1 MATHKLEAMRRSL
14 PIVLSVAVAGAY
26 LLAVSL
32 AGGPTGSTP
41 STSVFAG
48 STTTAVPTTT
58 TVIENTSRSLAVVT
72 EYWTA
77 LNEADPLRASQ
88 LVSSQRPSW
97 EAELGF
103 AEYTTALR
111 RAFATGCSLAAEG
124 IDDVV
129 ICDVAAAG
137 SDETMPERFVVRDGK
152 ITRIDRSDIAMLSD
166 AVLVRLARTTVPE
179 AFDAA
184 CVDTSGRWYRPNGVT
199 YNAECGRLLATV
211 SPDIGWFDPA
221 QVGLWLLT
229 GGP

>member
-1 MATHKLEAMRRSL
+1 MQRTF
-14 PIVLSVAVAGAY
+14 PIVFAALVVGGY
-26 LLAVSL
+26 LAVVAL
-32 AGGPTGSTP
+32 GDGGQRGTP
-41 STSVFAG
+41 PTSVFAG
-48 STTTAVPTTT
+48 STTTTMPPTTR
-58 TVIENTSRSLAVVT
+58 VIVGDTDRSVAVVM

-77 LNEADPLRASQ
+77 LNEGDPLWASR
-88 LVSSQRPSW
+88 LVSSQRPLW
-97 EAELGF
+97 EAEVGF

-111 RAFATGCSLAAEG
+111 RSFAAECTLMSSG
-124 IDDVV
+124 IDHVV
-129 ICDVAAAG
+129 ACDVAPVG
-137 SDETMPERFVVRDGK
+137 SDEVTSERFVVRDGR

-166 AVLVRLARTTVPE
+166 AVLVRLAKTSQPE

-211 SPDIGWFDPA
+211 SPDAGWFDPE